1 MTKLTAADLAAE
13 TVELLP
19 DRDTLWTF
27 DFTKVN
33 LASVTASNS
42 STALNILTLGSEANS
57 GALQNIA
64 VLQY

>member
-1 MTKLTAADLAAE
+1 MTKLTAEELAAE

-33 LASVTASNS
+33 LASVYATNS
-42 STALNILTLGSEANS
+42 STALNVLALGSTANS
-57 GALQNIA
+57 GAWQNVA
-64 VLQY
+64 VLQH